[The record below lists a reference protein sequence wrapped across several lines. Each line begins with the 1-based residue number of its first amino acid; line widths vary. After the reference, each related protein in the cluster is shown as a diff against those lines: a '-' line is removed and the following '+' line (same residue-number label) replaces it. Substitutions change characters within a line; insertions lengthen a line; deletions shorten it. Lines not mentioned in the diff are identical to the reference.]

1 MFDIGF
7 TEIMVILLV
16 ALVVIGPERL
26 PQVART
32 LGGYWGRV
40 QRYVSKVKRDVNES
54 IELDELR
61 EMERQAKGGADELQ
75 RSIQQAASDIELD
88 LRQTGNQVG
97 QAVHDAQSALPQ
109 VRQ

>member
-32 LGGYWGRV
+32 IGSYWGRM
-40 QRYVSKVKRDVNES
+40 QRFVSKVKRDVNES
-54 IELDELR
+54 IELSELR
-61 EMERQAKGGADELQ
+61 EMERQARDEADALQ

-88 LRQTGNQVG
+88 LRQTGNQVE
-97 QAVHDAQSALPQ
+97 QAVHDAQAGLPD
-109 VRQ
+109 VRR

>member
-7 TEIMVILLV
+7 TEIMAILLV

-32 LGGYWGRV
+32 LGGYWGRM
-40 QRYVSKVKRDVNES
+40 QRYVNKVKQDVNNS

-61 EMERQAKGGADELQ
+61 EMERQARDEAEDLQ

-88 LRQTGNQVG
+88 LRQTGNQVDRSMEE
-97 QAVHDAQSALPQ
+97 ARSALSES
-109 VRQ
+109 RQ

>member
-7 TEIMVILLV
+7 TEILVILLV

-32 LGGYWGRV
+32 LGNYWGRV
-40 QRYVSKVKRDVNES
+40 QRYVNKVKRDVNES

-61 EMERQAKGGADELQ
+61 ELERQAKSGADELQ
-75 RSIQQAASDIELD
+75 RSIQQAANDIELD

-97 QAVHDAQSALPQ
+97 QAVHDAQSALPE